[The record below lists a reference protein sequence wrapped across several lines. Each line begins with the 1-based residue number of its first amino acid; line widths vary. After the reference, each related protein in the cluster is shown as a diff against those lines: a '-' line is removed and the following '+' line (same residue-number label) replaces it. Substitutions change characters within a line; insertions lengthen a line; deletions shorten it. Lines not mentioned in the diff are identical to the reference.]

1 MLAAITS
8 AGVIPLEVLAL
19 FAAMGAGVFG
29 SLAGIGGGLIIV
41 PLLSVG
47 LGVPLHN
54 AIAVSLL
61 GVMAVSTSASANYLK
76 AGLVSRRI
84 GLTLL
89 VSTSLGGIIGGFIA
103 GLVDARFLAA
113 LFGIV
118 MIAVAVRML
127 FAGEPAEPETID
139 EPGGLEFDATYIE
152 PRTGKEVAYRVRNFG
167 LGSVISVFAGMLS
180 GLLGIGGGTINVP
193 TMNSLMGVPI
203 RVATTTSTYM
213 LGATAVASAVLY
225 FSRGEILPA
234 LAGAVVVGSVVGG
247 RIGARLHHVLPQ
259 RALTLL
265 FVAVAAFF
273 AFQMLLRVMP

>member
-1 MLAAITS
+1 M
-8 AGVIPLEVLAL
+8 IPLELLAFL
-19 FAAMGAGVFG
+19 AATGAGVFG

-41 PLLSVG
+41 PLLAVG

-61 GVMAVSTSASANYLK
+61 GVIAVSTSASANYLN

-89 VSTSLGGIIGGFIA
+89 VSTSLGGIVGGFVA

-113 LFGIV
+113 LFGVV
-118 MIAVAVRML
+118 MIAVALRML
-127 FAGEPAEPETID
+127 FGGEPVEPETVD
-139 EPGGLEFDATYIE
+139 DPGMLEFDATYLE

-167 LGSVISVFAGMLS
+167 VGSVVSFFAGILS
-180 GLLGIGGGTINVP
+180 GLLGIGGGVINVP

-225 FSRGEILPA
+225 FSRGEVEPA

-247 RIGARLHHVLPQ
+247 RIGARLQHLLPQ

-265 FVAVAAFF
+265 FIGVAAFF
-273 AFQMLLRVMP
+273 AFQMLLRVVQ

>member
-1 MLAAITS
+1 M
-8 AGVIPLEVLAL
+8 IPLELLAF
-19 FAAMGAGVFG
+19 FAAMGAGLFG

-61 GVMAVSTSASANYLK
+61 GVIAVSTTASANYLN
-76 AGLVSRRI
+76 AGFVSRRI

-89 VSTSLGGIIGGFIA
+89 VSTTLGGIIGGFVA

-118 MIAVAVRML
+118 MISVALRML
-127 FAGEPAEPETID
+127 FSGEPAEPQTID
-139 EPGGLEFDATYIE
+139 ELGLLEFDATYVE
-152 PRTGKEVAYRVRNFG
+152 PQTGEEVAYRVRNFG
-167 LGSVISVFAGMLS
+167 LGSVISVFAGILS
-180 GLLGIGGGTINVP
+180 GLLGIGGGVINVP

-225 FSRGEILPA
+225 FSRGEVAPA
-234 LAGAVVVGSVVGG
+234 LAAAVVVGSVIGG
-247 RIGARLHHVLPQ
+247 QVGARLHHALPQ

-265 FVAVAAFF
+265 FVGVAAFF
-273 AFQMLLRVMP
+273 AFQMLSRVVQ